1 MIYTGNYSN
10 CNGDMCVS
18 ISGDKGKDAGY
29 TGRCCLKLAP
39 VRAFWKKW
47 KANIGK
53 IPEIDNTKYYIHEY
67 YTQVLKPLHPKE
79 IAKKLDNSI
88 LLCYEKDNEFCHRH
102 LVAFW
107 LEETLGIKV
116 NEVKVVNGNIQI
128 IDRPEYF
135 RKYLLEEMNN
145 N

>member
-1 MIYTGNYSN
+1 MIYTGNYAN
-10 CNGDMCVS
+10 CKGDMCVS

-67 YTQVLKPLHPKE
+67 YTQVLKYLDPKE
-79 IAKKLDNSI
+79 IAKKLDNRNKERRAAG
-88 LLCYEKDNEFCHRH
+88 LKLWTRVEMDE
-102 LVAFW
+102 
-107 LEETLGIKV
+107 LEERV
-116 NEVKVVNGNIQI
+116 
-128 IDRPEYF
+128 
-135 RKYLLEEMNN
+135 RKLEEKR
-145 N
+145 